1 MATFP
6 SAEWV
11 QAVMDKLN
19 TDAHYAEVAEKWEG
33 DMRYMIDPGGPL
45 TEPLWIYLDL
55 WHGKCRQAFI
65 EKPDTQLK
73 PAFVLK
79 ASYENMLRVLHGEI
93 DPMSALLTRKIGVQ
107 GNMTILMRNV
117 PTVLDFV
124 RCCREVTDKTL

>member
-33 DMRYMIDPGGPL
+33 DMRYVIDPGGPL

>member
-55 WHGKCRQAFI
+55 WHGKCRQA
-65 EKPDTQLK
+65 L
-73 PAFVLK
+73 
-79 ASYENMLRVLHGEI
+79 S
-93 DPMSALLTRKIGVQ
+93 
-107 GNMTILMRNV
+107 RN
-117 PTVLDFV
+117 LI
-124 RCCREVTDKTL
+124 RS